1 MKKKSISIIIGL
13 MAFALLGVMGMQLY
27 FLQQSYS
34 LKSELFDQS
43 VNQALATVADKL
55 EKKDQI
61 NFLTDKVAPKEVPA
75 KKRPVRKPV
84 RQDRTRPEPQEQ
96 QPSRTEVFVAAPE
109 PQEPRHPSL
118 ARTEIVR
125 PEPPVMRSHGATF
138 SRAPKTRVWSTV
150 NPDAYAALLKKE
162 QRKIDSIFKIKDS
175 LMRARHPNAIAFNG
189 PAPVAADLEET
200 FKLNIRV
207 IEDELGTHVTQELM
221 RNARNLNRV
230 YVAQPSGRG
239 NNIRIDSVRQYIVMD
254 PELGPVVRTIPR
266 PKVVSVEPPPPPPKP
281 KPSRKEV
288 RLVNNLLDSVEK
300 NHGDLQDLVTEFK
313 SAHVSLRHRIEP
325 AVLDSLLRSELKSRG
340 ITGNYSYKVTSENKD
355 SVIFTRIS
363 DQAAFLP
370 GNTSQAVLFPRD
382 MIRDAGMITITFPE
396 KNSMIMSNLTA
407 MMALSGALLLIL
419 LFSFGFTIHSI
430 LRQKKIS
437 EMKTDFINNMTHEFK
452 TPVSTIMIASESLR
466 DPDMAGDRQRVSR
479 LAGIIYDENV
489 RLGNHIERVLN
500 IARID
505 RDDLKLDCKAVDMHE
520 LIPAVLDSMS
530 LQLQKKGT
538 RLELHLDAAHTQ
550 VHGDELH
557 LSNVIF
563 NLIDNA
569 NKYSGD
575 EALITVTTLNHGRNL
590 LIRVKDNGIG
600 MSRDQQARIFDQFY
614 RIPTGNLHDV
624 KGFGLGLSYV
634 SNIVKRLNGT
644 IRVRSEKDKGSEF
657 EISFPVI

>member
-13 MAFALLGVMGMQLY
+13 MAIALLGVMGMQLY
-27 FLQQSYS
+27 FLQQSYH

-55 EKKDQI
+55 EKRDQI
-61 NFLTDKVAPKEVPA
+61 NFLTDKVTSREEPV
-75 KKRPVRKPV
+75 KKRTVKKPV
-84 RQDRTRPEPQEQ
+84 RRREPV
-96 QPSRTEVFVAAPE
+96 RTEVFVATPQPE
-109 PQEPRHPSL
+109 EARRPSL
-118 ARTEIVR
+118 EKTGVAH
-125 PEPPVMRSHGATF
+125 PEPPVMY
-138 SRAPKTRVWSTV
+138 RARPDRPAFARASGTKVWNTV
-150 NPDAYAALLKKE
+150 NPDTYAALLRKE
-162 QRKIDSIFKIKDS
+162 QRKIDSVFRIKDS
-175 LMRARHPNAIAFNG
+175 LMRVRHPNAIAFNS
-189 PAPVAADLEET
+189 PAPIGPDLEET

-207 IEDELGTHVTQELM
+207 VEDELGTHVTQELL
-221 RNARNLNRV
+221 RNARDINRI
-230 YVAQPSGRG
+230 YVGQPTGRE
-239 NNIRIDSVRQYIVMD
+239 NNIKIDSVRQYIVMD

-266 PKVVSVEPPPPPPKP
+266 PRVISVVPPPPPPKP
-281 KPSRKEV
+281 KPTRKEV

-313 SAHVSLRHRIEP
+313 SAHVSLRNRVQP
-325 AVLDSLLRSELKSRG
+325 AVLDSLLRSELGSKG
-340 ITGNYSYKVTSENKD
+340 IKGNFSYKVTSENKD
-355 SVIFTRIS
+355 SVIFTRVS
-363 DQAAFLP
+363 DKTEFLP
-370 GNTSQAVLFPRD
+370 GNTYQTVLFPKD
-382 MIRDAGMITITFPE
+382 MIRDAGMITITFPD
-396 KNSMIMSNLTA
+396 KNSMIMSNLVA
-407 MMALSGALLLIL
+407 MMALSGALLMIL
-419 LFSFGFTIHSI
+419 LFSFGYTIHSI

-466 DPDMAGDRQRVSR
+466 DPEMAGDRQRVSR

-505 RDDLKLDCKAVDMHE
+505 RDDLKLDCKAVDMNE
-520 LIPAVLDSMS
+520 LIAAVLDSMS

-538 RLELHLDAAHTQ
+538 RLSMNLNAAHTQ
-550 VHGDELH
+550 VYGDELH

-569 NKYSGD
+569 NKYSS
-575 EALITVTTLNHGRNL
+575 EHPMITVMTENHGRHL

-600 MSRDQQARIFDQFY
+600 MSRDQQSKIFDQFY

-644 IRVRSEKDKGSEF
+644 IRVRSEKDRGSEF
-657 EISFPVI
+657 EMSFPVI